1 MKKLMVLLL
10 IISML
15 FIVVACNNNESAAD
29 DQEPGLADQPQ
40 DNQEEQPSWMAN
52 YTEDMKNVSLNV
64 YSVSDITHILAA
76 FTEDTGIKAE
86 VLQMTNGEIL
96 QRIKN
101 EKDSGN
107 VLADVWYRGGADAFV
122 DAAQGGY
129 FMSYESHEAEYFAD
143 YTKDENNYW
152 IGTTMTLVGFVV
164 NTEVLEDIG
173 VEVPQKWD
181 DLLNPDLKG
190 LVSMPDPAISGTAYN
205 TVSAILQTRGEDA
218 GWEYLEKLI
227 DQVPFFTPRGSDP
240 TNFTVAGE
248 SAVGVIAAFG
258 ERQMRGDHNPS
269 IQLVYPQ
276 DGTGWWPQPL
286 AILDGAKNVE
296 ASKVLVDWILSEEG
310 MKKISEMDDV
320 LALREGLEVPEHL
333 YKLEDVTL
341 FPTDFQANALER
353 DSILSKWEEKI
364 SAAGH

>member
-1 MKKLMVLLL
+1 
-10 IISML
+10 ML
-15 FIVVACNNNESAAD
+15 
-29 DQEPGLADQPQ
+29 
-40 DNQEEQPSWMAN
+40 
-52 YTEDMKNVSLNV
+52 
-64 YSVSDITHILAA
+64 A
-76 FTEDTGIKAE
+76 FSNF
-86 VLQMTNGEIL
+86 QN
-96 QRIKN
+96 
-101 EKDSGN
+101 
-107 VLADVWYRGGADAFV
+107 
-122 DAAQGGY
+122 
-129 FMSYESHEAEYFAD
+129 
-143 YTKDENNYW
+143 
-152 IGTTMTLVGFVV
+152 
-164 NTEVLEDIG
+164 
-173 VEVPQKWD
+173 
-181 DLLNPDLKG
+181 LLNGGSP
-190 LVSMPDPAISGTAYN
+190 PPIYN

-258 ERQMRGDHNPS
+258 ERQMRGEHNPS